1 MAKRPCKKE
10 EKPIEKEQVQVQVQV
25 SGKVI
30 TARQKWLEEA
40 KKKAA
45 QSVEKEQA
53 QVSNK
58 KARIDKVGSMQA
70 MEEEKVQLKRRKCR

>member
-1 MAKRPCKKE
+1 VAKRPCKKE
-10 EKPIEKEQVQVQVQV
+10 EKPIEKVQVQV

-30 TARQKWLEEA
+30 MAQQKGLEES

-45 QSVEKEQA
+45 QFVEKEQA

-70 MEEEKVQLKRRKCR
+70 VEEEKVQLKRRKCR